1 MKQLVLF
8 PIAMAILLTVL
19 SCGPENNSQA
29 VTRTYTSDAQVIYA
43 AVGEM
48 FVIEVPSNP
57 TLPYRWEVSL
67 QGPVALQQ
75 ETYIPTTP
83 LLTGS
88 GGKSRFLFKAEGA
101 NPATITFSYTG
112 ADGTVSAQK
121 VPCSHYLARPGELF
135 LFYL

>member
-1 MKQLVLF
+1 MKRLLFCLVT
-8 PIAMAILLTVL
+8 AVMLLTVL

-29 VTRTYTSDAQVIYA
+29 VTRTYTSDTQVIYA

-57 TLPYRWEVSL
+57 TLPYRWNIGI

-83 LLTGS
+83 VLTGS
-88 GGKSRFLFKAEGA
+88 GGMSRYLFKAEGA
-101 NPATITFSYTG
+101 NPATITISFTG

-121 VPCSHYLARPGELF
+121 VFHVAIT
-135 LFYL
+135 